1 MTAGQVAA
9 SITTMAQQFS
19 ETLRGLPAQSLQRG
33 AYGLLSLWLLLV
45 VVQFIGIF
53 IPEGDNSDEV
63 VVVGLGSKSTTALT
77 EIDIKRLQS
86 FDLFGQIGDQAIV
99 VDMAPMQDDVDLN
112 AVKTKLDLEL
122 QGIISA
128 SETTSAVAIIVHKGK
143 QDQYHVGDKMP
154 VGNRVVLAKVL
165 NDHVILDNKGN
176 FESLWLYDD
185 SKLGSA
191 NKPAVRNASVSQPKV
206 RDMRDNKKATRL
218 AKDYRQRLYKNPKS
232 LAEVLRISPAQSDG
246 EMVGYR
252 VSPGRD
258 REQFTQLGFKT
269 NDVVTAINDIAL
281 DEPSRALEVYKLMR
295 TATEASFTVLR
306 NGESLQLMVTLGE
319 NNE

>member
-306 NGESLQLMVTLGE
+306 NGELYSFQRRI
-319 NNE
+319 